1 MSDYKKLKSTI
12 QNSYP
17 NLSKNQKKIADF
29 VLNNFDRIPF
39 QGVQEIS
46 EATQLSVASIVRFAQ
61 KIGFEGF
68 LEMRDQIA
76 KSLQHRIK
84 KQQIFSLIDN
94 HKLKDDTFASV
105 ANHDIGNINDTL
117 NSLDRT
123 HFNNSIKLLLGA
135 NKVYTAGLGISYLL
149 AEILSYQLNQVA
161 INSSCLL
168 HTHTSFMEQV
178 LTMTKNDV
186 IVAFSLP
193 PYSNETIDAVEFA
206 KSRGIKTIA
215 ITNKES
221 SPITFYSETQLV
233 VQSKNMLF
241 TNSFASIA
249 VLINAVATECAVRN
263 KTKANKMLKEL
274 NEVVKKQKL
283 VSTDQSH

>member
-1 MSDYKKLKSTI
+1 MGDYQKLKSTI
-12 QNSYP
+12 QNSY
-17 NLSKNQKKIADF
+17 NELSKNQKVIADF

-39 QGVQEIS
+39 QSVQEIS
-46 EATQLSVASIVRFAQ
+46 EATSLSVASIVRFAQ
-61 KIGFEGF
+61 RVGFEGF

-94 HKLKDDTFASV
+94 KDLKDDTFTSV
-105 ANHDIGNINDTL
+105 ANHDINNINATL
-117 NSLDRT
+117 HSLDRT
-123 HFNNSIKLLLGA
+123 QFNKSIKYLLGA
-135 NKVYTAGLGISYLL
+135 EKVYTAGLGISYLL

-161 INSSCLL
+161 IKSSCLI

-178 LTMTKNDV
+178 LTMNKKDL

-193 PYSNETIDAVEFA
+193 PYSNETIDAVNFA

-221 SPITFYSETQLV
+221 SPVTFYSETQLII
-233 VQSKNMLF
+233 QSKNMLF
-241 TNSFASIA
+241 TNSFASIS
-249 VLINAVATECAVRN
+249 VLINAIATECAVRN
-263 KTKANKMLKEL
+263 KVKANKMLKEL
-274 NEVVKKQKL
+274 NEVVKRQKL
-283 VSTDQSH
+283 VSTD

>member
-1 MSDYKKLKSTI
+1 MNDYEKLKSLI
-12 QNSYP
+12 QKSYS

-39 QGVQEIS
+39 QSVQEIS

-61 KIGFEGF
+61 KIGFDGF

-76 KSLQHRIK
+76 KSLQNRMK
-84 KQQIFSLIDN
+84 QQQIFSLID
-94 HKLKDDTFASV
+94 KKELKDDTFTSV
-105 ANHDIGNINDTL
+105 ANHDINNINDTL
-117 NSLDRT
+117 LSLDRT
-123 HFNNSIKLLLGA
+123 HFNKSIKLLVSA
-135 NKVYTAGLGISYLL
+135 EKVYTAGLGISYLL

-161 INSSCLL
+161 INASCLL

-178 LTMTKNDV
+178 LSMKKGNV

-193 PYSNETIDAVEFA
+193 PYSNETIDAVKFA
-206 KSRGIKTIA
+206 KSKGIKTIA

-233 VQSKNMLF
+233 IQSKNMLF

-249 VLINAVATECAVRN
+249 VLINAIATECAVRN

-274 NEVVKKQKL
+274 NEIVKKQKL
-283 VSTDQSH
+283 VSTGQSK